1 MFRECYFEYAGISS
15 QLYNLIFCYIQ
26 DTNDSFD
33 SGGKFALQTETI
45 PCSYETLL
53 YEKKY
58 SEEPLSF
65 SVEIVNHEEAIPF
78 EQMISIKNWLFGQ
91 DGWKTLRLIDGQQ
104 SYYLKCIF
112 EPGEDIVDGT
122 GYRGIRCTLHNV
134 SPFWY
139 GEDKTIVLDN
149 STISANSFWASI
161 DGETKEFSWAD
172 IYIPEDNVA
181 GYPISPFC
189 TFELSAIEIPSVEY
203 DTTISI
209 SNTDALS
216 SYDVKRVGQ
225 NRFVFPD
232 TTYTAFDCST
242 TNTSDVVTIDTKYAI
257 IKSQNDTI
265 FTWYNPNAYASLPIF
280 RLKSG
285 HNYIRMTTLGI
296 VRPASRR
303 LTQLSITYT
312 PIYRLGAF

>member
-53 YEKKY
+53 YEKNY

-65 SVEIVNHEEAIPF
+65 SVEIVNHEEAIPL

-122 GYRGIRCTLHNV
+122 GYRGVRCTLHNV

-139 GEDKTIVLDN
+139 GEEKEISISNSQILDN
-149 STISANSFWASI
+149 TITVTTVVEVGGEEESTTTSYSA
-161 DGETKEFSWAD
+161 AD
-172 IYIPEDNVA
+172 IYIPEEEME
-181 GYPISPFC
+181 GLQLSPIC
-189 TFELSAIEIPSVEY
+189 VLELTATTVTEDE
-203 DTTISI
+203 DTTVSI
-209 SNTDALS
+209 SNTNATSIEQTLQHNDG
-216 SYDVKRVGQ
+216 V
-225 NRFVFPD
+225 FVFPD
-232 TTYTAFDCST
+232 TTYTAFELDT
-242 TNTSDVVTIDTKYAI
+242 TISDVVTIDTKYAI
-257 IKSQNDTI
+257 MNAQTQTI
-265 FTWYNPNAYASLPIF
+265 GWHNPNAFASLPIF
-280 RLKSG
+280 RLSKG
-285 HNYIRMTTLGI
+285 HNYIRMTTSGGY
-296 VRPASRR
+296 
-303 LTQLSITYT
+303 LSGLKIRYT